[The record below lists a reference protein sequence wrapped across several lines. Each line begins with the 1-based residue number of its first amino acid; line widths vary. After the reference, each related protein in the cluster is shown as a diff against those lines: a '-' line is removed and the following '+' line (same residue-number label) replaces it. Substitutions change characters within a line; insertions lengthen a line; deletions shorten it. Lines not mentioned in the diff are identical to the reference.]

1 MLLCCGCCC
10 CLFLLFFAFIAV
22 AVYCKNEVMTTFI
35 EMAVYLNSNIAAL
48 NILVNFQGINH
59 CDRAYFSNILEPFSM
74 DVFSVVYKYCYF

>member
-10 CLFLLFFAFIAV
+10 LFLFFAFIAV
-22 AVYCKNEVMTTFI
+22 AVYCKNELMTTFI
-35 EMAVYLNSNIAAL
+35 ETAVHLNLNIAPL